1 MIQVL
6 QLLLNQKNLE
16 LTRLDQQL
24 NLAIARSGSDM
35 HERIEAVVMDM
46 AHVRLAIQ
54 EYTSLIAAHKEATET
69 KNETKTETKDEGEE
83 DGRPNE

>member
-16 LTRLDQQL
+16 LTRLDHM
-24 NLAIARSGSDM
+24 R
-35 HERIEAVVMDM
+35 ERIEMDM

-69 KNETKTETKDEGEE
+69 KTETKDEGEE

>member
-16 LTRLDQQL
+16 FTRLDYM
-24 NLAIARSGSDM
+24 R
-35 HERIEAVVMDM
+35 ERIEMDM

-54 EYTSLIAAHKEATET
+54 EYTSLIAAHKEATAT
-69 KNETKTETKDEGEE
+69 KNEPKTETKDEGEE